1 MRMNFCPPC
10 GHKLEMGLV
19 ALRERPICYVE
30 TGGCGFIDFGRYTL
44 GTGGLVVQTGPDGV
58 RRALLIQ
65 RNEEPN
71 RGGWTIPGGFVEF
84 DETADVAVV
93 REVEEETG
101 LTTRNLGLAGYRN
114 RADIGDNSSYVVFLL
129 DVTGGELHTEPN
141 PEIAQ
146 VGFFSLEEMQ
156 GMERLA
162 PLSYELAV
170 AALEDRLELFHP
182 QTVRGLNGRPP
193 FTLYI

>member
-1 MRMNFCPPC
+1 
-10 GHKLEMGLV
+10 MGLV
-19 ALRERPICYVE
+19 ALRERPICHADE
-30 TGGCGFIDFGRYTL
+30 GGCGFIDFGHYTL
-44 GTGGLVVQTGPDGV
+44 GAGGLVVQTGPDGV

-93 REVEEETG
+93 REVAEETG
-101 LTTRNLGLAGYRN
+101 LKTRNLGLAGYRN
-114 RADIGDNSSYVVFLL
+114 RANPGDNSSYVVFLL
-129 DVTGGELHTEPN
+129 EVTGGELHTEPD

-156 GMERLA
+156 GMARLA
-162 PLSYELAV
+162 PLSYELA
-170 AALEDRLELFHP
+170 ATALADQLRPFNP
-182 QTVRGLNGRPP
+182 KTVQGINGLPP

>member
-1 MRMNFCPPC
+1 MRMNFCPRC
-10 GHKLEMGLV
+10 GRKLELEMV
-19 ALRERPICYVE
+19 ALRERPVCHGE
-30 TGGCGFIDFGRYTL
+30 DCGFIDFGRYTL

-65 RNEEPN
+65 RGEEPN
-71 RGGWTIPGGFVEF
+71 RGGWTIPGGFVEY

-101 LTTRNLGLAGYRN
+101 LKTRNLGLAAFRN
-114 RADIGDNSSYVVFLL
+114 RADPGDNSSYVVFLL
-129 DVTGGELHTEPN
+129 EVTGGELKSEPD

-146 VGFFSLEEMQ
+146 VGFYSLEEMR
-156 GMERLA
+156 GIERLA
-162 PLSYELAV
+162 PLSYELAA
-170 AALEDRLELFHP
+170 AALEDRIQLFHP